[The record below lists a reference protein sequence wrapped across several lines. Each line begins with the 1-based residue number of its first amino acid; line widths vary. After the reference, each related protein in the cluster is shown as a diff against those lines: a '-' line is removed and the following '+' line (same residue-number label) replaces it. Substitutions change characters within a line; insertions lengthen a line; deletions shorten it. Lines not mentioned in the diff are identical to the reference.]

1 MFSNFKSLVL
11 LCVLFAAGSCNL
23 QAADAPAAAAPPA
36 SAPAAAAPVAAPAP
50 APAPAPAVEPAK
62 PEILV
67 QGGLLGAISSGID
80 TVQDNLDLNGNVIDT
95 WRLRADLAAD
105 ELGDLVNK
113 PSKRS
118 PWGVIGDFIALSV
131 VWIGA
136 FAVLTTLGHLLV
148 RRVSR
153 RPWIVRHPRVQA
165 LLSYLLPYTL
175 PALISLPLT
184 LYVSHFLP
192 TSIGRALAL
201 CFAYATSSGI
211 VSTSVLL
218 CVIVMF
224 NYGHK
229 RAAVGMIR
237 RYAPRPLFMVGF
249 LAALSDALTS
259 PQISRQLGD
268 NVTTSAGVF
277 AGLFASVLF
286 CLLIIKV
293 RRPIAHLIR
302 NRSLSTRLRRPALQ
316 ESLKV
321 FSNLWHLPILL
332 MILVSAVHLIGAGED
347 SQKALRCALLTTVLL
362 ISTVFL
368 STVFQHLFKPTDQ
381 AERHGNI
388 YKTRLLDLL
397 YALLRIV
404 LALSFIEIL
413 GRIWGFSLFE
423 FARRNTVGRVI
434 SDSLSS
440 IGLILLVTWLLWVVL
455 DTAIQQALKPPTSSR
470 SARQPSTRTKTI
482 LPLLRNAIKIVLVV
496 ICAITTMANL
506 GINVAPLLAG
516 AGVVGLAIGFGS
528 QQLVQDVIT
537 GLFIIIEDTFS
548 VGDWVVLST
557 GHSGTVE
564 SLTIRTVRLRDG
576 KGFVHSVPFGQ
587 IKAVTNQ
594 SRQFAYAFFSV
605 QFTYDSDI
613 DSALSLIRETGN
625 SITEDLLLKGNLQG
639 PLEVFG
645 VDRMDLNG
653 VVLTAQF
660 RTSSGGQYS
669 VGRAFNERLKK
680 LVDKSDD
687 VRFAQTY
694 PQTVLSPYGG
704 PGAQPLPAVEGPP
717 APPANSGAATVG
729 G

>member
-1 MFSNFKSLVL
+1 MLNFKSFALMCLL
-11 LCVLFAAGSCNL
+11 LCASSLNL
-23 QAADAPAAAAPPA
+23 QAAEPAPAPAAPAAAA
-36 SAPAAAAPVAAPAP
+36 APAADAPE
-50 APAPAPAVEPAK
+50 EPAA
-62 PEILV
+62 PEILT
-67 QGGLLGAISSGID
+67 QGGLLGAISSSID
-80 TVQDNLDLNGNVIDT
+80 DVQDTISLDGKLLDT
-95 WRLRADLAAD
+95 WRLRADRAAN
-105 ELGDLVNK
+105 ELDKLVSK
-113 PSKRS
+113 PSTRS
-118 PWGVIGDFIALSV
+118 KWEVTGDFVILSFVWMGTFAL
-131 VWIGA
+131 
-136 FAVLTTLGHLLV
+136 LTTLGGFIALRLN
-148 RRVSR
+148 R
-153 RPWIVRHPRVQA
+153 RPFLKVRERSQA
-165 LLSYLLPYTL
+165 LLNYVLPYTL
-175 PALISLPLT
+175 PAILSLPLT
-184 LYVSHFLP
+184 LYVSHMMP
-192 TSIGRALAL
+192 VSVGRALAL
-201 CFAYATSSGI
+201 CLAYATSSGI

-224 NYGHK
+224 NAGHK
-229 RAAVGMIR
+229 RAAVRVIR
-237 RYAPRPLFMVGF
+237 RFCPKPLFVIGF
-249 LAALSDALTS
+249 MAALSDALTS
-259 PQISRQLGD
+259 PQIARQIGN
-268 NVTTSAGVF
+268 NVTTSVAVF
-277 AGLFASVLF
+277 TGLFASVVF
-286 CLLIIKV
+286 CILVIKV

-302 NRSLSTRLRRPALQ
+302 NRSLSSRLARPALQ

-321 FSNLWHLPILL
+321 FSNLWYLPILL
-332 MILVSAVHLIGAGED
+332 MILVSAISLIGAGED
-347 SQKALRCALLTTVLL
+347 SQKALRCALFTTVLL

-368 STVFQHLFKPTDQ
+368 STVFQHLFRPSQ
-381 AERHGNI
+381 LEGRSGRV
-388 YKTRLLDLL
+388 YKARLLSLVHAVARI
-397 YALLRIV
+397 ALAI
-404 LALSFIEIL
+404 AFIEIL

-423 FARRNTVGRVI
+423 FAQRNTLGRAI

-455 DTAIQQALKPPTSSR
+455 DTAIQEALKAPLHHRSS
-470 SARQPSTRTKTI
+470 RQPSTRIKTI
-482 LPLLRNAIKIVLVV
+482 LPLLRNAIKIILVV

-548 VGDWVVLST
+548 IGDWVVLST

-613 DSALSLIRETGN
+613 DSALSLIREVGQ
-625 SITEDLLLKGNLQG
+625 SITEDILLKGSLQG

-660 RTSSGGQYS
+660 RTSSGGQYA

-680 LVDKSDD
+680 LVDKAAD

-694 PQTVLSPYGG
+694 PQTVISPQ
-704 PGAQPLPAVEGPP
+704 AAPATQLMVDAD
-717 APPANSGAATVG
+717 APPASGKGNLVNPDGSESPPVQPKA
-729 G
+729 

>member
-1 MFSNFKSLVL
+1 VNSVLPNLKSFIVLCVL
-11 LCVLFAAGSCNL
+11 LCAGNFNL
-23 QAADAPAAAAPPA
+23 QAADAPAAAA
-36 SAPAAAAPVAAPAP
+36 AAPAP
-50 APAPAPAVEPAK
+50 AADSAAPTEEAPAA

-67 QGGLLGAISSGID
+67 QGGLLGAISSSID
-80 TVQDNLDLNGNVIDT
+80 EVQDKLDLDGHLLDS
-95 WRLRADLAAD
+95 WRLRADRAAN
-105 ELGDLVNK
+105 ELDKLVSK
-113 PSKRS
+113 PSSRS
-118 PWGVIGDFIALSV
+118 QWGVAGDFLMLSV

-136 FAVLTTLGHLLV
+136 FAILTTLGSFLAIRLN
-148 RRVSR
+148 R
-153 RPWIVRHPRVQA
+153 RPFLAVRQRSQA
-165 LLSYLLPYTL
+165 LLGYVLPYTL
-175 PALISLPLT
+175 PAIVCLPLT
-184 LYVSHFLP
+184 LYVSHFLDA
-192 TSIGRALAL
+192 SVGRALAL
-201 CFAYATSSGI
+201 CFAYSTSSGI

-224 NYGHK
+224 DFGHK
-229 RAAVGMIR
+229 RAAVRMIR
-237 RYAPRPLFMVGF
+237 RYSPRPLFVVGF
-249 LAALSDALTS
+249 MAALSDALTS
-259 PQISRQLGD
+259 PQIARQFGN
-268 NVTTSAGVF
+268 NVTTSVAVF
-277 AGLFASVLF
+277 TGLVASVVF
-286 CLLIIKV
+286 CVLVIKV

-302 NRSLSTRLRRPALQ
+302 NRSLHSRLKQPALQ

-321 FSNLWHLPILL
+321 FSNLWYLPILL
-332 MILVSAVHLIGAGED
+332 MILVSAVNLIGAGED
-347 SQKALRCALLTTVLL
+347 SQKALRCALFTTVLL
-362 ISTVFL
+362 IATVFL
-368 STVFQHLFKPTDQ
+368 STVFQHLFKP
-381 AERHGNI
+381 AAAPERSGHV
-388 YKTRLLDLL
+388 YKERLLSLL
-397 YALLRIV
+397 HAVARIV
-404 LALSFIEIL
+404 LAVSFIEIL

-423 FARRNTVGRVI
+423 FAQRNTLGRVI

-455 DTAIQQALKPPTSSR
+455 DTAIQEALKTPINHRSS
-470 SARQPSTRTKTI
+470 RQPSTRIKTI

-613 DSALSLIRETGN
+613 DSALSLIRETGQ
-625 SITEDLLLKGNLQG
+625 SISDDILLKGNLQG

-660 RTSSGGQYS
+660 RTVSGGQYG

-680 LVDKSDD
+680 LVDKASD

-694 PQTVLSPYGG
+694 PQTVISPI
-704 PGAQPLPAVEGPP
+704 PGTPPALAIDGEGQPAPAKPNVVNRDGSESPAV
-717 APPANSGAATVG
+717 
-729 G
+729 

>member
-1 MFSNFKSLVL
+1 MSNFKSLLL
-11 LCVLFAAGSCNL
+11 LCVLFCAGSFNL
-23 QAADAPAAAAPPA
+23 QAADAPAAAAPA
-36 SAPAAAAPVAAPAP
+36 AVAPAAAAPPPAAPA
-50 APAPAPAVEPAK
+50 AAPAK

-80 TVQDNLDLNGNVIDT
+80 TVQDNLDLNDHVVDA
-95 WRLRADLAAD
+95 WRVRADRAAD

-113 PSKRS
+113 PSARS
-118 PWGVIGDFIALSV
+118 PWGVIGDFITLSV

-136 FAVLTTLGHLLV
+136 FAVLGILGHLLV
-148 RRVSR
+148 RRINR
-153 RPWIVRHPRVQA
+153 QRWMLTRDRIQA
-165 LLSYLLPYTL
+165 LLGYLLPFTV
-175 PALISLPLT
+175 PALVSLPLT

-211 VSTSVLL
+211 VTTSVLL
-218 CVIVMF
+218 CLIVMF

-286 CLLIIKV
+286 CLLILKV

-302 NRSLSTRLRRPALQ
+302 NRALSTRLHRPALQ

-321 FSNLWHLPILL
+321 FSNLWHWPILL

-347 SQKALRCALLTTVLL
+347 SQKALRSALLTTVLL
-362 ISTVFL
+362 ITTVFL
-368 STVFQHLFKPTDQ
+368 STLFQHLFKP
-381 AERHGNI
+381 AEQPERRGNI

-397 YALLRIV
+397 YALLRML
-404 LALSFIEIL
+404 LALSFIEVL

-440 IGLILLVTWLLWVVL
+440 IVLILLVTWLLWVVL
-455 DTAIQQALKPPTSSR
+455 DTAIQQALKPPTNGRLS
-470 SARQPSTRTKTI
+470 RQPSTRTKTI

-625 SITEDLLLKGNLQG
+625 SITEDILLKNNLQG

-694 PQTVLSPYGG
+694 PQTVMSPYGG
-704 PGAQPLPAVEGPP
+704 QEYQPPAIAEGPP
-717 APPANSGAATVG
+717 APARTNGAGTVG
-729 G
+729 S

>member
-36 SAPAAAAPVAAPAP
+36 SAPAAAAPAAAPAP

-704 PGAQPLPAVEGPP
+704 AGSQPLPAVEGPP